1 MTLEL
6 GKSEAEA
13 CFHLWAGRIC
23 EVCNEW
29 LLVTVNI
36 VYPYVLYT
44 SRNKPWNQD
53 RSMVAQAV
61 GLQFDHVP
69 SQNIADI
76 QRAFLDDCATANNYI
91 QAGEFGLEYLWNTLA
106 DLDRSDIVLEL
117 ARQEED
123 PSYMRGLQSA
133 HVVG

>member
-13 CFHLWAGRIC
+13 CFQLWAGRIC

-29 LLVTVNI
+29 LLVTDNI
-36 VYPYVLYT
+36 VFPYVLYT
-44 SRNKPWNQD
+44 SRDKPGNKD

-69 SQNIADI
+69 SQNIADN
-76 QRAFLDDCATANNYI
+76 C
-91 QAGEFGLEYLWNTLA
+91 
-106 DLDRSDIVLEL
+106 
-117 ARQEED
+117 
-123 PSYMRGLQSA
+123 
-133 HVVG
+133 